1 MGRDVSAETGAHVQ
15 ALKQELPW
23 LRSLARRLAT
33 DDADDLVQET
43 WIRAQD
49 ARPRRSGLRPWLGT
63 ILRNNH
69 RMARRSARARERR
82 EQAQS
87 SPEAPSVESMVAA
100 QQLYTL
106 LDELLEELDD
116 EDRHIIR
123 ERYVAERSAVEIAD
137 ELGIPAATVRTRL
150 RRALQGLRSRLDE
163 RCGGRRAW
171 AVAATG
177 TALPQLGVVLMMKAV
192 LGVSLVAAVAAG
204 ALWLSGGESSPRLD
218 GDEVATPT
226 EPSTARAGMSLPIR
240 AEPKRKSW
248 EADPEWTAR
257 QERRDALRTRIHDA
271 LALNEPEE
279 DQPKRYE
286 LPSVDMSVNV
296 GQAVAS
302 CAELLNDAHQG
313 RVSMSFH
320 YLGAPGIGVIV
331 DEVTVDADD
340 LDHPEFTECVV
351 ASATLAELDP
361 ADQPLEG
368 TFRAHYTAGEKPNNL
383 LLFAKA
389 NPELG
394 EEFEAFADLLAR
406 GDEGVDDALA
416 SGLAETIDGNPE
428 LAKQFE
434 RWIIEDGLELSVFRP
449 Q

>member
-1 MGRDVSAETGAHVQ
+1 MR

-23 LRSLARRLAT
+23 LQSLARRLAT

-82 EQAQS
+82 EQAHP
-87 SPEAPSVESMVAA
+87 SPEVPSVESMVAA
-100 QQLYTL
+100 QQLYAL

-123 ERYVAERSAVEIAD
+123 ERYVAERTAVEIAD

-204 ALWLSGGESSPRLD
+204 ALWLSGGESSSRSS
-218 GDEVATPT
+218 GEEGGMPT
-226 EPSTARAGMSLPIR
+226 EPSPARAGVATPER
-240 AEPKRKSW
+240 AEAKPKAWEQDPSW
-248 EADPEWTAR
+248 AAR
-257 QERRDALRTRIHDA
+257 QEKRDALRVRIHDA
-271 LALNEPEE
+271 LALDEPEE
-279 DQPKRYE
+279 VQPKRYE
-286 LPSVDMSVNV
+286 LPSIDMSVSV
-296 GQAVAS
+296 GESVAS
-302 CAELLNDAHQG
+302 CAELLDDEDRG
-313 RVSMSFH
+313 RVSLSFH
-320 YLGAPGIGVIV
+320 YLGAPGVGVIV
-331 DEVTVDADD
+331 DEVTVDADE
-340 LDHPEFTECVV
+340 LDHPEFTECVT

-361 ADQPLEG
+361 SDQPLEG
-368 TFRAHYTAGEKPNNL
+368 TFRAHYTAGKKPDNL
-383 LLFAKA
+383 LMFARA
-389 NPELG
+389 NPSLG
-394 EEFEAFADLLAR
+394 DEYEAFAELLER
-406 GDEGVDDALA
+406 GEEGVDDALA
-416 SGLAETIDGNPE
+416 TGLAEAIDGSPE

-434 RWIIEDGLELSVFRP
+434 QWIIEDGLELSVFRP
-449 Q
+449 K